1 VHDKYRYFWKNV
13 HELGHHY
20 YWVLRKIC
28 HFSGHCND
36 LWPAPADAMSDLS
49 ALVVK
54 CKWGDV
60 KLDQIIEWSP
70 AASPSRSRSPT
81 VSWGGTPLRSR
92 Y

>member
-1 VHDKYRYFWKNV
+1 MRAVEDIMSDKLLTLLKRV
-13 HELGHHY
+13 TSSEMA
-20 YWVLRKIC
+20 
-28 HFSGHCND
+28 
-36 LWPAPADAMSDLS
+36 PAPADAMSDLS